1 MKSSTI
7 RNLTRLI
14 LAVATMAA
22 AAQTAPQLQAA
33 PEQPESRQQSA
44 PQQPSPQPAQSA
56 PQQPSAAQPQTAPQQ
71 NVSSEGQALHILVG
85 KSVVVNV
92 QAPITRVLSSNPS
105 VIETLATSPT
115 EIVVEGRAAGSS
127 SLILWDQSGRS
138 QMLDVIVDV
147 DVAGLR
153 SAIERSYPDQHIDVQ
168 ADGGRLIL
176 TGKVTDA
183 KTVEDLTKMA
193 SVYSNQVVNSL
204 SLAIAH
210 DRQVLLEV
218 KFAEV
223 DRTRFSQV
231 GVNLFSTGAGNT
243 LGTTT
248 TGQFGGFGQQ
258 KITDSIGVKANPLPD
273 VFAPSTGSNHVP
285 FVSDQTINSVLNIF
299 LFRPDI
305 HFGAVIQAL
314 QQKSVLQILAEP
326 NLMAING
333 QKATFLAGGEFP
345 FPIVQPGNGF
355 TAVTIQFK
363 PFGVKLDFT
372 GNIASDGT
380 IRLHV
385 APEVST
391 LDFTNALAI
400 SGFTIPAISTRR
412 AETELE
418 LKDGQSFGIA
428 GLLDNRA
435 TAQLSKVPGIGDI
448 PILGQL
454 FRSRNINKSN
464 TELLVLVTPHI
475 IDPVHTLT
483 TPPANPKLTVPF
495 LDKPTFDE
503 HMPGHDKTES
513 APSPTP
519 SAK

>member
-1 MKSSTI
+1 MNSST
-7 RNLTRLI
+7 TRI
-14 LAVATMAA
+14 LASVFLAIATGLAT
-22 AAQTAPQLQAA
+22 AQTPAQPQA
-33 PEQPESRQQSA
+33 A
-44 PQQPSPQPAQSA
+44 PQQPASQQQPAPQPQAAPQQNA
-56 PQQPSAAQPQTAPQQ
+56 PPQQPSTAQPQTSAQQ
-71 NVSSEGQALHILVG
+71 NISSEGQALHILVG

-92 QAPITRVLSSNPS
+92 QAPITRVLSSNPA

-147 DVAGLR
+147 DVSGLR
-153 SAIERSYPDQHIDVQ
+153 SAIERTYPDQHIDVQ

-176 TGKVTDA
+176 TGKVTDP
-183 KTVEDLTKMA
+183 KMIEDLAKM
-193 SVYSNQVVNSL
+193 SGVYSNQIVNSL
-204 SLAIAH
+204 TLGISH

-223 DRTRFSQV
+223 DRTKFAQF
-231 GVNLFSTGAGNT
+231 GVNLLSTGAGNT

-248 TGQFGGFGQQ
+248 TGQFGGFGPQH
-258 KITDSIGVKANPLPD
+258 ITDIAGPGTHSGT
-273 VFAPSTGSNHVP
+273 FTT
-285 FVSDQTINSVLNIF
+285 DQTLNNVLNIF
-299 LFRPDI
+299 LFRFDI
-305 HFGAVIQAL
+305 HFGAVIQDL
-314 QQKSVLQILAEP
+314 EQKSVLQILAEP
-326 NLMAING
+326 NLMALNG

-345 FPIVQPGNGF
+345 FPLVQPGNGF

-372 GNIASDGT
+372 GNISNDGT

-400 SGFTIPAISTRR
+400 QGFTIPAISTRR
-412 AETELE
+412 AETDIE

-435 TAQLSKVPGIGDI
+435 QAQLNKIPGIGDI
-448 PILGQL
+448 PVLGQL
-454 FRSRNINKSN
+454 FRSRNINKSK

-475 IDPVHTLT
+475 IDPVHTT
-483 TPPANPKLTVPF
+483 TPPPANPNLSVPF
-495 LDKPTFDE
+495 LDKPKFDE
-503 HMPGHDKTES
+503 PMPGHDKTES
-513 APSPTP
+513 APSPAP

>member
-1 MKSSTI
+1 MKSSTT
-7 RNLTRLI
+7 RNLVLLI

-22 AAQTAPQLQAA
+22 TAQTAPQPQAA
-33 PEQPESRQQSA
+33 PQQPA
-44 PQQPSPQPAQSA
+44 PQPQNAPLQPSPQPAQPA
-56 PQQPSAAQPQTAPQQ
+56 PQQPSAAQPQSSPQQ

-138 QMLDVIVDV
+138 QMLDVVVDV

-176 TGKVTDA
+176 TGKVTDP
-183 KTVEDLTKMA
+183 KMIEDLTKMA
-193 SVYSNQVVNSL
+193 TVYSNQIVNSL
-204 SLAIAH
+204 SLAVSH

-248 TGQFGGFGQQ
+248 TGQFGGFGTQH
-258 KITDSIGVKANPLPD
+258 ITDVAGPGTHSG
-273 VFAPSTGSNHVP
+273 P
-285 FVSDQTINSVLNIF
+285 FTSEQTINNVLNIF

-305 HFGAVIQAL
+305 HFGAVIEAL

-363 PFGVKLDFT
+363 PFGVRLEFT

-400 SGFTIPAISTRR
+400 QGFTVPAISTRR

-435 TAQLSKVPGIGDI
+435 QAQLSKVPGIGDI
-448 PILGQL
+448 PVLGQL

-475 IDPVHTLT
+475 IDPVHTS
-483 TPPANPKLTVPF
+483 TPPPPNPKLSVPF
-495 LDKPTFDE
+495 LDRPTFDE
-503 HMPGHDKTES
+503 HIPGHDKTES

>member
-1 MKSSTI
+1 MNSST
-7 RNLTRLI
+7 TRI
-14 LAVATMAA
+14 LASVFLAIATGLAT
-22 AAQTAPQLQAA
+22 AQTPAQPQA
-33 PEQPESRQQSA
+33 A
-44 PQQPSPQPAQSA
+44 PQQPASQQQAAPQPQAAPQQNA
-56 PQQPSAAQPQTAPQQ
+56 PPQQPSTAQPQTSAQQ
-71 NVSSEGQALHILVG
+71 NISSEGQALHILVG

-92 QAPITRVLSSNPS
+92 QAPITRVLSSNPA

-147 DVAGLR
+147 DVSGLR
-153 SAIERSYPDQHIDVQ
+153 SAIERTYPDQHIDVQ

-176 TGKVTDA
+176 TGKVTDP
-183 KTVEDLTKMA
+183 KMIEDLAKM
-193 SVYSNQVVNSL
+193 SGVYSNQIVNSL
-204 SLAIAH
+204 TLGISH

-223 DRTRFSQV
+223 DRTKFAQF
-231 GVNLFSTGAGNT
+231 GVNLLSTGAGNT

-248 TGQFGGFGQQ
+248 TGQFGGFGPQH
-258 KITDSIGVKANPLPD
+258 ITDIAGPGTHSGT
-273 VFAPSTGSNHVP
+273 FTT
-285 FVSDQTINSVLNIF
+285 DQTLNNVLNIF
-299 LFRPDI
+299 LFRFDI
-305 HFGAVIQAL
+305 HFGAVIQDL
-314 QQKSVLQILAEP
+314 EQKSVLQILAEP
-326 NLMAING
+326 NLMALNG

-345 FPIVQPGNGF
+345 FPLVQPGNGF

-372 GNIASDGT
+372 GNISNDGT

-400 SGFTIPAISTRR
+400 QGFTIPAISTRR
-412 AETELE
+412 AETDIE

-435 TAQLSKVPGIGDI
+435 QAQLNKIPGIGDI
-448 PILGQL
+448 PVLGQL
-454 FRSRNINKSN
+454 FRSRNLNKSK

-475 IDPVHTLT
+475 IDPVHTT
-483 TPPANPKLTVPF
+483 TPPPANPNLSVPF
-495 LDKPTFDE
+495 LDKPKFDE

-513 APSPTP
+513 APSPAP

>member
-1 MKSSTI
+1 MS
-7 RNLTRLI
+7 
-14 LAVATMAA
+14 
-22 AAQTAPQLQAA
+22 
-33 PEQPESRQQSA
+33 
-44 PQQPSPQPAQSA
+44 
-56 PQQPSAAQPQTAPQQ
+56 PSAYAS
-71 NVSSEGQALHILVG
+71 VLHGV
-85 KSVVVNV
+85 
-92 QAPITRVLSSNPS
+92 
-105 VIETLATSPT
+105 
-115 EIVVEGRAAGSS
+115 
-127 SLILWDQSGRS
+127 
-138 QMLDVIVDV
+138 VDV

-176 TGKVTDA
+176 TGKVTDP
-183 KTVEDLTKMA
+183 KMIEDLTKMA
-193 SVYSNQVVNSL
+193 TVYSNQIVNSL
-204 SLAIAH
+204 SLAVSH

-248 TGQFGGFGQQ
+248 TGQFGGFGTQH
-258 KITDSIGVKANPLPD
+258 ITDVAGPGTHSG
-273 VFAPSTGSNHVP
+273 P
-285 FVSDQTINSVLNIF
+285 FTSEQTINNVLNIF

-305 HFGAVIQAL
+305 HFGAVIEAL

-363 PFGVKLDFT
+363 PFGVRLEFT

-400 SGFTIPAISTRR
+400 QGFTVPAISTRR

-435 TAQLSKVPGIGDI
+435 QAQLSKVPGIGDI
-448 PILGQL
+448 PVLGQL

-475 IDPVHTLT
+475 IDPVHTS
-483 TPPANPKLTVPF
+483 TPPPPNPKLSVPF
-495 LDKPTFDE
+495 LDRPTFDE
-503 HMPGHDKTES
+503 HIPGHDKTES

>member
-1 MKSSTI
+1 MKSSTS
-7 RNLTRLI
+7 RNLVLLI
-14 LAVATMAA
+14 LVIATMAA
-22 AAQTAPQLQAA
+22 TAQTAPQSQTA
-33 PEQPESRQQSA
+33 PEQPAPQQQNA
-44 PQQPSPQPAQSA
+44 PQQPAPKPAQTV
-56 PQQPSAAQPQTAPQQ
+56 QQPSVSQPQSSTQQ

-138 QMLDVIVDV
+138 QMLDVVVDV

-176 TGKVTDA
+176 TGKVTDP
-183 KTVEDLTKMA
+183 KMIEDLTKMA
-193 SVYSNQVVNSL
+193 TVYSNQIVNSL
-204 SLAIAH
+204 SLAVSH

-243 LGTTT
+243 LGSTT
-248 TGQFGGFGQQ
+248 TGQFGGFGTQH
-258 KITDSIGVKANPLPD
+258 ITDVAGPGTHSG
-273 VFAPSTGSNHVP
+273 P
-285 FVSDQTINSVLNIF
+285 FTSEQTINNVLNIF

-305 HFGAVIQAL
+305 HFGAVIEAL

-363 PFGVKLDFT
+363 PFGVRLEFT

-400 SGFTIPAISTRR
+400 QGFTVPAISTRR

-435 TAQLSKVPGIGDI
+435 QAQLSKVPGIGDI
-448 PILGQL
+448 PVLGQL

-475 IDPVHTLT
+475 IDPVHTS
-483 TPPANPKLTVPF
+483 TPPPPNPKLSVPF
-495 LDKPTFDE
+495 LDRPTFDE
-503 HMPGHDKTES
+503 HIPGHDKTES

>member
-1 MKSSTI
+1 MKSSTA
-7 RNLTRLI
+7 RI
-14 LAVATMAA
+14 LASVIFAIAVAAS
-22 AAQTAPQLQAA
+22 AQTSAPPQAA
-33 PEQPESRQQSA
+33 PEQSVA
-44 PQQPSPQPAQSA
+44 PQQAALQQPQAV
-56 PQQPSAAQPQTAPQQ
+56 PQQPSAAQPQSSSQQ

-138 QMLDVIVDV
+138 QMLDVVVDV

-176 TGKVTDA
+176 TGKVTDP
-183 KTVEDLTKMA
+183 KMIEDLTKMA
-193 SVYSNQVVNSL
+193 TVYSNQIVNSL
-204 SLAIAH
+204 SLAVSH

-248 TGQFGGFGQQ
+248 TGQFGGFGTQH
-258 KITDSIGVKANPLPD
+258 ITDIAGP
-273 VFAPSTGSNHVP
+273 GSHNGP
-285 FVSDQTINSVLNIF
+285 FSSEQTINNVLNIF

-305 HFGAVIQAL
+305 HFGAVIEAL

-345 FPIVQPGNGF
+345 FPIVHPGNGF
-355 TAVTIQFK
+355 NAVMSI
-363 PFGVKLDFT
+363 FT
-372 GNIASDGT
+372 
-380 IRLHV
+380 HV
-385 APEVST
+385 V
-391 LDFTNALAI
+391 
-400 SGFTIPAISTRR
+400 
-412 AETELE
+412 
-418 LKDGQSFGIA
+418 
-428 GLLDNRA
+428 
-435 TAQLSKVPGIGDI
+435 V
-448 PILGQL
+448 
-454 FRSRNINKSN
+454 
-464 TELLVLVTPHI
+464 
-475 IDPVHTLT
+475 
-483 TPPANPKLTVPF
+483 
-495 LDKPTFDE
+495 
-503 HMPGHDKTES
+503 
-513 APSPTP
+513 
-519 SAK
+519 

>member
-1 MKSSTI
+1 MKSSTT
-7 RNLTRLI
+7 RNLVLLI

-22 AAQTAPQLQAA
+22 TAQTAPQPQAA
-33 PEQPESRQQSA
+33 PQQPA
-44 PQQPSPQPAQSA
+44 PQPQNAPLQPSPQPAQPA
-56 PQQPSAAQPQTAPQQ
+56 PQQPSAAQPQSSPQQ

-138 QMLDVIVDV
+138 QMLDVVVDV

-176 TGKVTDA
+176 TGKVTDP
-183 KTVEDLTKMA
+183 KMIEDLTKMA
-193 SVYSNQVVNSL
+193 TVYSNQIVNSL
-204 SLAIAH
+204 SLAVSH

-243 LGTTT
+243 LGSTT
-248 TGQFGGFGQQ
+248 TGQFGGFGTQH
-258 KITDSIGVKANPLPD
+258 ITDIAGP
-273 VFAPSTGSNHVP
+273 GSHNGP
-285 FVSDQTINSVLNIF
+285 FSSEQTINNVLNIF

-305 HFGAVIQAL
+305 HFGAVIEAL

-363 PFGVKLDFT
+363 PFGVRLEFT

-400 SGFTIPAISTRR
+400 QGFTVPAISTRR

-428 GLLDNRA
+428 GLLDNR
-435 TAQLSKVPGIGDI
+435 TQAQLSKVPGIGDI
-448 PILGQL
+448 PVLGQL

-464 TELLVLVTPHI
+464 TE
-475 IDPVHTLT
+475 
-483 TPPANPKLTVPF
+483 
-495 LDKPTFDE
+495 
-503 HMPGHDKTES
+503 
-513 APSPTP
+513 
-519 SAK
+519 

>member
-1 MKSSTI
+1 MKSSTA
-7 RNLTRLI
+7 RI
-14 LAVATMAA
+14 LASVIFAIAVAAS
-22 AAQTAPQLQAA
+22 AQTSAPPQAA
-33 PEQPESRQQSA
+33 PEQSVAPQQAA
-44 PQQPSPQPAQSA
+44 PQQPQAA
-56 PQQPSAAQPQTAPQQ
+56 PQTQSTAQGQTSSQQ

-147 DVAGLR
+147 DVSGLR

-176 TGKVTDA
+176 TGKVTDP
-183 KTVEDLTKMA
+183 KMIEDLTKMA
-193 SVYSNQVVNSL
+193 TVYSNQIVNSL
-204 SLAIAH
+204 SLAVSH

-248 TGQFGGFGQQ
+248 TGQFGGFGTQH
-258 KITDSIGVKANPLPD
+258 ITDVAGPGTHSG
-273 VFAPSTGSNHVP
+273 P
-285 FVSDQTINSVLNIF
+285 FTSEQTINNVLNIF

-305 HFGAVIQAL
+305 HFGAVIEAL

-363 PFGVKLDFT
+363 PFGVRLEFT

-400 SGFTIPAISTRR
+400 QGFTVPAISTRR

-435 TAQLSKVPGIGDI
+435 QAQLSKVPGIGDI

-464 TELLVLVTPHI
+464 SELLVLVTPHI
-475 IDPVHTLT
+475 VDPVHTPS
-483 TPPANPKLTVPF
+483 TPPAIPKSAVPF
-495 LDKPTFDE
+495 MDRPKFDE
-503 HMPGHDKTES
+503 GMPGHE
-513 APSPTP
+513 
-519 SAK
+519 

>member
-1 MKSSTI
+1 MKSSTT
-7 RNLTRLI
+7 RNLVLLI
-14 LAVATMAA
+14 LAVATMPAT
-22 AAQTAPQLQAA
+22 AQTAPQPQAA
-33 PEQPESRQQSA
+33 PQQPA
-44 PQQPSPQPAQSA
+44 PQPQNAPLQPSPQPAQPA
-56 PQQPSAAQPQTAPQQ
+56 PQQPSAAQPQSSPQQ

-138 QMLDVIVDV
+138 QMLDVVVDV

-176 TGKVTDA
+176 TGKVTDP
-183 KTVEDLTKMA
+183 KMIEDLTKMA
-193 SVYSNQVVNSL
+193 TVYSNQIVNSL
-204 SLAIAH
+204 SLAVSH

-248 TGQFGGFGQQ
+248 TGQFGGFGTQH
-258 KITDSIGVKANPLPD
+258 ITDIAGPGTHN
-273 VFAPSTGSNHVP
+273 GP
-285 FVSDQTINSVLNIF
+285 FTSEQTINNVLNIF

-305 HFGAVIQAL
+305 HFGAVIEAL

-363 PFGVKLDFT
+363 PFGVRLEFT

-400 SGFTIPAISTRR
+400 QGFTVSAISTRR

-435 TAQLSKVPGIGDI
+435 QAQLSKVPGIGDI
-448 PILGQL
+448 PVLGQL

-475 IDPVHTLT
+475 IDPVHTST
-483 TPPANPKLTVPF
+483 PPPANPKLSVPF
-495 LDKPTFDE
+495 LDRPTFDE
-503 HMPGHDKTES
+503 HIPGHDKTES

>member
-1 MKSSTI
+1 MNSST
-7 RNLTRLI
+7 TRI
-14 LAVATMAA
+14 LASVFLAIATGLAT
-22 AAQTAPQLQAA
+22 AQTPAQPQA
-33 PEQPESRQQSA
+33 A
-44 PQQPSPQPAQSA
+44 PQQPASQQQATPQPQAAPQQNA
-56 PQQPSAAQPQTAPQQ
+56 PPQQPSTAQPQTSAQQ
-71 NVSSEGQALHILVG
+71 NISSEGQALHILVG

-92 QAPITRVLSSNPS
+92 QAPITRVLSSNPA

-147 DVAGLR
+147 DVSGLR
-153 SAIERSYPDQHIDVQ
+153 SAIERTYPDQHIDVQ

-176 TGKVTDA
+176 TGKVSDP
-183 KTVEDLTKMA
+183 KMIEDLAKM
-193 SVYSNQVVNSL
+193 SGVYSNQIVNSL
-204 SLAIAH
+204 TLGISH

-223 DRTRFSQV
+223 DRTKFAQF
-231 GVNLFSTGAGNT
+231 GVNLLSTGAGNT

-248 TGQFGGFGQQ
+248 TGQFGGFGPQH
-258 KITDSIGVKANPLPD
+258 ITDIAGPGTHSGT
-273 VFAPSTGSNHVP
+273 FTT
-285 FVSDQTINSVLNIF
+285 DQTLNNVLNIF
-299 LFRPDI
+299 LFRFDI
-305 HFGAVIQAL
+305 HFGAVIQDL
-314 QQKSVLQILAEP
+314 EQKSVLQILAEP
-326 NLMAING
+326 NLMALNG

-345 FPIVQPGNGF
+345 FPLVQPGNGF

-372 GNIASDGT
+372 GNISNDGT

-400 SGFTIPAISTRR
+400 QGFTVPAISTRR
-412 AETELE
+412 AETDIE

-435 TAQLSKVPGIGDI
+435 QAQLNKIPGIGDI
-448 PILGQL
+448 PVLGQL
-454 FRSRNINKSN
+454 FRSRNINKSK
-464 TELLVLVTPHI
+464 TELMVLVTPHI
-475 IDPVHTLT
+475 VDPVHTT
-483 TPPANPKLTVPF
+483 TPPPANPNLSVPF
-495 LDKPTFDE
+495 LDKPKFDE
-503 HMPGHDKTES
+503 PMPGHDKTES
-513 APSPTP
+513 APSPAP

>member
-1 MKSSTI
+1 MNSSTA
-7 RNLTRLI
+7 RI
-14 LAVATMAA
+14 LASVFLAIATGMAT
-22 AAQTAPQLQAA
+22 AQTPAQSQAASQQPASQQQAA
-33 PEQPESRQQSA
+33 PQPQAAPQQNA
-44 PQQPSPQPAQSA
+44 PPQQPST
-56 PQQPSAAQPQTAPQQ
+56 AQPQTSAQQ

-92 QAPITRVLSSNPS
+92 QAPITRVLSSNPA

-153 SAIERSYPDQHIDVQ
+153 SAIERTYPDQHIDVQ

-176 TGKVTDA
+176 TGKVADP
-183 KTVEDLTKMA
+183 KMIEDLTKMA
-193 SVYSNQVVNSL
+193 TVYSNQIVNSL
-204 SLAIAH
+204 TLAVSH

-223 DRTRFSQV
+223 DRTKFAQF
-231 GVNLFSTGAGNT
+231 GVNLLSTGAGNT

-248 TGQFGGFGQQ
+248 TGQFGGFGPQH
-258 KITDSIGVKANPLPD
+258 ITDTAGPGTHA
-273 VFAPSTGSNHVP
+273 GP
-285 FVSDQTINSVLNIF
+285 FTTDQTLNNVLNIF
-299 LFRPDI
+299 LFRFDI
-305 HFGAVIQAL
+305 HFGAVIQDL
-314 QQKSVLQILAEP
+314 EQKSVLQILAEP
-326 NLMAING
+326 NLMALNG

-345 FPIVQPGNGF
+345 FPLVQPGNGF

-372 GNIASDGT
+372 GNISNDGT

-400 SGFTIPAISTRR
+400 QGFTVPAISTRR
-412 AETELE
+412 AETDIE

-435 TAQLSKVPGIGDI
+435 QAQLNKIPGVGDI
-448 PILGQL
+448 PVLGQL
-454 FRSRNINKSN
+454 FRSRNINKSK

-475 IDPVHTLT
+475 IDPVHTT
-483 TPPANPKLTVPF
+483 TPPPANPNLSVPF
-495 LDKPTFDE
+495 LDKPKFDE

-513 APSPTP
+513 APSPAP

>member
-1 MKSSTI
+1 MNSST
-7 RNLTRLI
+7 TRM
-14 LAVATMAA
+14 LASFFLAMAA
-22 AAQTAPQLQAA
+22 VMAGAQTPAQPQVA
-33 PEQPESRQQSA
+33 PEQPVA
-44 PQQPSPQPAQSA
+44 PQQAA
-56 PQQPSAAQPQTAPQQ
+56 PQQPQTAPQQNAVPQPSTAQPQTSAQQ

-147 DVAGLR
+147 DVSGLR

-176 TGKVTDA
+176 TGKVTDP
-183 KTVEDLTKMA
+183 KMIEDLTKM
-193 SVYSNQVVNSL
+193 STVYSNQVVNSL
-204 SLAIAH
+204 TLGIFH

-223 DRTRFSQV
+223 DRTKFAQF
-231 GVNLFSTGAGNT
+231 GVNLLSTGAGNT
-243 LGTTT
+243 LGSTT
-248 TGQFGGFGQQ
+248 TGQFGGIGAQH
-258 KITDSIGVKANPLPD
+258 ITDIAGPG
-273 VFAPSTGSNHVP
+273 THGGP
-285 FVSDQTINSVLNIF
+285 FTTDQTINNVLNIF
-299 LFRPDI
+299 LFRFDI
-305 HFGAVIQAL
+305 HFGAVIQDL
-314 QQKSVLQILAEP
+314 EQKSVLQILAEP
-326 NLMAING
+326 NLMALNG

-345 FPIVQPGNGF
+345 FPLVQPGNGF

-372 GNIASDGT
+372 GNISNDGT

-400 SGFTIPAISTRR
+400 QGFTVPAISTRR
-412 AETELE
+412 AETDIE

-435 TAQLSKVPGIGDI
+435 QAQLNKIPGIGDI
-448 PILGQL
+448 PVLGQL
-454 FRSRNINKSN
+454 FRSRNINKSK

-475 IDPVHTLT
+475 VDPVHTT
-483 TPPANPKLTVPF
+483 TPPPANPNLSVPF
-495 LDKPTFDE
+495 LDKPKFDE
-503 HMPGHDKTES
+503 HMPGHEKTES
-513 APSPTP
+513 SPSPTP

>member
-1 MKSSTI
+1 MKSSTA
-7 RNLTRLI
+7 RI
-14 LAVATMAA
+14 LASVIFAIAVAAS
-22 AAQTAPQLQAA
+22 AQTSAPPQAA
-33 PEQPESRQQSA
+33 PEQSVAPQQAA
-44 PQQPSPQPAQSA
+44 PQQPQAA
-56 PQQPSAAQPQTAPQQ
+56 PQTQSTAQTQTSSQQ

-147 DVAGLR
+147 DVSGLR
-153 SAIERSYPDQHIDVQ
+153 SAIERTYPDQHIDVQ

-176 TGKVTDA
+176 TGKVTDP
-183 KTVEDLTKMA
+183 KMIEDLAKM
-193 SVYSNQVVNSL
+193 SGVYSNQIVNSL
-204 SLAIAH
+204 TLGISH

-223 DRTRFSQV
+223 DRTKFAQF
-231 GVNLFSTGAGNT
+231 GVNLLSTGAGNT

-248 TGQFGGFGQQ
+248 TGQFGGFGPQH
-258 KITDSIGVKANPLPD
+258 ITDIAGPGTHSGT
-273 VFAPSTGSNHVP
+273 FTT
-285 FVSDQTINSVLNIF
+285 DQTLNNVLNIF
-299 LFRPDI
+299 LFRFDI
-305 HFGAVIQAL
+305 HFGAVIQDL
-314 QQKSVLQILAEP
+314 EQKSVLQILAEP
-326 NLMAING
+326 NLMALNG

-345 FPIVQPGNGF
+345 FPLVQPGNGF

-372 GNIASDGT
+372 GNISNDGT

-400 SGFTIPAISTRR
+400 QGFTIPAISTRR

-435 TAQLSKVPGIGDI
+435 QAQLSKVPGIGDI
-448 PILGQL
+448 PVLGQL

-475 IDPVHTLT
+475 IDPVHTPSA
-483 TPPANPKLTVPF
+483 PPATPKPPVPF
-495 LDKPTFDE
+495 MDKPKFDE
-503 HMPGHDKTES
+503 GMPGHDKTGP

>member
-1 MKSSTI
+1 MNSST
-7 RNLTRLI
+7 TRI
-14 LAVATMAA
+14 LASVFLAIATGLAT
-22 AAQTAPQLQAA
+22 AQTPAQPQA
-33 PEQPESRQQSA
+33 A
-44 PQQPSPQPAQSA
+44 PQQPANQQQPAPQPQAAPQQNA
-56 PQQPSAAQPQTAPQQ
+56 PPQQPSTAQPQTSAQQ

-92 QAPITRVLSSNPS
+92 QAPITRVLSSNPA

-147 DVAGLR
+147 DVSGLR
-153 SAIERSYPDQHIDVQ
+153 SAIERTYPDQHIDVQ

-176 TGKVTDA
+176 TGKVTDP
-183 KTVEDLTKMA
+183 KMIEDLAKM
-193 SVYSNQVVNSL
+193 SGVYSNQIVNSL
-204 SLAIAH
+204 TLGISH

-223 DRTRFSQV
+223 DRTKFAQF
-231 GVNLFSTGAGNT
+231 GVNLLSTGAGNT

-248 TGQFGGFGQQ
+248 TGQFGGFGPQH
-258 KITDSIGVKANPLPD
+258 ITDIAGPGTHSGT
-273 VFAPSTGSNHVP
+273 FTT
-285 FVSDQTINSVLNIF
+285 DQTLNNVLNIF
-299 LFRPDI
+299 LFRFDI
-305 HFGAVIQAL
+305 HFGAVIQDL
-314 QQKSVLQILAEP
+314 EQKSVLQILAEP
-326 NLMAING
+326 NLMALNG

-345 FPIVQPGNGF
+345 FPLVQPGNGF

-372 GNIASDGT
+372 GNISNDGT

-400 SGFTIPAISTRR
+400 QGFTIPAISTRR
-412 AETELE
+412 AETDIE

-435 TAQLSKVPGIGDI
+435 QAQLNKIPGIGDI
-448 PILGQL
+448 PVLGQL
-454 FRSRNINKSN
+454 FRSRNINKSK

-475 IDPVHTLT
+475 IDPVHTT
-483 TPPANPKLTVPF
+483 TPPPANPNLSVPF
-495 LDKPTFDE
+495 LDKPKFDE

-513 APSPTP
+513 APSPAP

>member
-1 MKSSTI
+1 MNSST
-7 RNLTRLI
+7 TRI
-14 LAVATMAA
+14 LASVFLAIATGLAT
-22 AAQTAPQLQAA
+22 AQTPAQPQA
-33 PEQPESRQQSA
+33 A
-44 PQQPSPQPAQSA
+44 PQQPASQQQAAPQPQAAPQQNA
-56 PQQPSAAQPQTAPQQ
+56 PPQQPSTAQPQTSAQQ

-92 QAPITRVLSSNPS
+92 QAPITRVLSSNPA

-147 DVAGLR
+147 DVSGLR
-153 SAIERSYPDQHIDVQ
+153 SAIERTYPDQHIDVQ

-176 TGKVTDA
+176 TGKVTDP
-183 KTVEDLTKMA
+183 KMIEDLAKM
-193 SVYSNQVVNSL
+193 SGVYSNQIVNSL
-204 SLAIAH
+204 TLGISH

-223 DRTRFSQV
+223 DRTKFAQF
-231 GVNLFSTGAGNT
+231 GVNLLSTGAGNT

-248 TGQFGGFGQQ
+248 TGQFGGFGPQH
-258 KITDSIGVKANPLPD
+258 ITDIAGPGTHSGT
-273 VFAPSTGSNHVP
+273 FTT
-285 FVSDQTINSVLNIF
+285 DQTLNNVLNIF
-299 LFRPDI
+299 LFRFDI
-305 HFGAVIQAL
+305 HFGAVIQDL
-314 QQKSVLQILAEP
+314 EQKSVLQILAEP
-326 NLMAING
+326 NLMALNG

-345 FPIVQPGNGF
+345 FPLVQPGNGF

-372 GNIASDGT
+372 GNISNDGT

-400 SGFTIPAISTRR
+400 QGFTIPAISTRR
-412 AETELE
+412 AETDIE

-435 TAQLSKVPGIGDI
+435 QAQLNKIPGIGDI
-448 PILGQL
+448 PVLGQL
-454 FRSRNINKSN
+454 FRSRNINKSK

-475 IDPVHTLT
+475 IDPVHTT
-483 TPPANPKLTVPF
+483 TPPPANPNLSVPF
-495 LDKPTFDE
+495 LDKPKFDE
-503 HMPGHDKTES
+503 PMPGHDKTES
-513 APSPTP
+513 APSPAP